1 MGRIYGYARVSSTE
15 QHLDRQ
21 IEALSAYGVEDRH
34 IIADKQSGKDFS
46 RPGYQTL
53 KGQLLREGDVLV
65 IKELDRLGRN
75 YEQIKSEWH
84 DLRQMGVD
92 IVVLDMPVLSTADK
106 SDLEKVLI
114 ANIVFELLAYLA
126 EKERIKIKTRQAEGI
141 ATAKSKGVKFG
152 RPKAK
157 IPANFDKEVRK
168 WKAGEQTA
176 TETMKVLGL
185 KRTTFY
191 KLVKS
196 KHLMTI
202 YHSWFKLFG
211 LLAKAD
217 KTDLREDVR
226 WKQVQD
232 YTVWSAGS
240 LCLLETTMTARQNIL
255 PLWIE
260 KWLELLTGYIRWE
273 LRL

>member
-1 MGRIYGYARVSSTE
+1 MGRVYGYARVSSTE

-34 IIADKQSGKDFS
+34 IITDKQSGKNFD

-53 KGQLLREGDVLV
+53 KEQLLRSGDVLV

-75 YEQIKSEWH
+75 YEQIKTEWYE
-84 DLRQMGVD
+84 LRQMGVD

-191 KLVKS
+191 KLVKEVS
-196 KHLMTI
+196 I
-202 YHSWFKLFG
+202 
-211 LLAKAD
+211 
-217 KTDLREDVR
+217 
-226 WKQVQD
+226 
-232 YTVWSAGS
+232 
-240 LCLLETTMTARQNIL
+240 
-255 PLWIE
+255 
-260 KWLELLTGYIRWE
+260 
-273 LRL
+273 

>member
-1 MGRIYGYARVSSTE
+1 VLDVGRVYGYARVSSTE

-84 DLRQMGVD
+84 ELRQMGID
-92 IVVLDMPVLSTADK
+92 VVVIDMPMLSTADK
-106 SDLEKVLI
+106 TDLEKVLI
-114 ANIVFELLAYLA
+114 ANIIFELLSYLA
-126 EKERIKIKTRQAEGI
+126 EKERVKIKTRQAEGI
-141 ATAKSKGVKFG
+141 AVAKSKGVKFG

-157 IPANFDKEVRK
+157 LPTGFAEEVRK
-168 WKAGEQTA
+168 WQAGEQTA
-176 TETMKVLGL
+176 TATMQALNL

-191 KLVKS
+191 KLVKEV
-196 KHLMTI
+196 I
-202 YHSWFKLFG
+202 
-211 LLAKAD
+211 
-217 KTDLREDVR
+217 V
-226 WKQVQD
+226 
-232 YTVWSAGS
+232 
-240 LCLLETTMTARQNIL
+240 
-255 PLWIE
+255 
-260 KWLELLTGYIRWE
+260 
-273 LRL
+273 

>member
-157 IPANFDKEVRK
+157 LPTGFAEEVRK
-168 WKAGEQTA
+168 WQAGEQTA
-176 TETMKVLGL
+176 TETMAKLGL

-191 KLVKS
+191 KLVKEVC
-196 KHLMTI
+196 
-202 YHSWFKLFG
+202 
-211 LLAKAD
+211 A
-217 KTDLREDVR
+217 
-226 WKQVQD
+226 
-232 YTVWSAGS
+232 
-240 LCLLETTMTARQNIL
+240 
-255 PLWIE
+255 
-260 KWLELLTGYIRWE
+260 
-273 LRL
+273 

>member
-1 MGRIYGYARVSSTE
+1 MGRVYGYARVSSTE

-34 IIADKQSGKDFS
+34 IITDKLSGKDFS

-75 YEQIKSEWH
+75 YEQIKTEWYE
-84 DLRQMGVD
+84 LRQMGVD
-92 IVVLDMPVLSTADK
+92 IVVLDMPVLTTTDK

-114 ANIVFELLAYLA
+114 ANIVFELLSYLA

-157 IPANFDKEVRK
+157 LPTGFAEEVRK
-168 WKAGEQTA
+168 WQAGEQTA
-176 TETMKVLGL
+176 TETMSKLGL

-191 KLVKS
+191 KLVKEVC
-196 KHLMTI
+196 I
-202 YHSWFKLFG
+202 
-211 LLAKAD
+211 
-217 KTDLREDVR
+217 
-226 WKQVQD
+226 
-232 YTVWSAGS
+232 
-240 LCLLETTMTARQNIL
+240 
-255 PLWIE
+255 
-260 KWLELLTGYIRWE
+260 
-273 LRL
+273 